1 MSVINMSKNIKQFH
15 QDYLICYKSGTF
27 YHSYD
32 KDAYIIS
39 NIFDYSIKKVNN
51 DTLVSGFPRNA
62 ISKVMARLE
71 REKINYMIIDTRNNY
86 GVDEKEDYGNL
97 NKYNQKFEE
106 AHKLVNIK
114 IRVNKMSESLIKE
127 CNLDKIREI
136 ERIVY
141 ENRKI

>member
-86 GVDEKEDYGNL
+86 DVDKKEEFGNL
-97 NKYNQKFEE
+97 NKYTEIFEKS
-106 AHKLVNIK
+106 HKTVNLRKRVYKIEEKLLKELDIEK
-114 IRVNKMSESLIKE
+114 IR
-127 CNLDKIREI
+127 KIENM
-136 ERIVY
+136 VY
-141 ENRKI
+141 ESRKV